1 MNGFT
6 DLWNHVLVWPIEGAL
21 LSLAALTGSAGIAI
35 ILFTIIV
42 RTIVLPLGIAQ
53 ARSQK
58 AMFALQPKI
67 RELQK
72 KYPNDRQK
80 FAVEQMKLYQE
91 AGVHPL
97 AGCLPMLVQMPIW
110 FALYSALMNLSS
122 AEHNVTAFQEPFL
135 WIPSL
140 AHHSMPD
147 FSNPATY
154 PLLILPI
161 LTAVTQWIVQ
171 KMSTM
176 PPADAQQ
183 AQMNRMMEFMPLM
196 FLYFSFQVASGLVL
210 YWVVSNIY
218 SIVQQRF
225 TVGWGTLP
233 FLGGDSASAT
243 SGNEATASGAPSQ
256 RQTPATRRGGSNST
270 GRKRKGK

>member
-6 DLWNHVLVWPIEGAL
+6 DLWNSVLVHPIMNAL
-21 LSLAALTGSAGIAI
+21 LALAELTGSAGLAI
-35 ILFTIIV
+35 IVFTIIV
-42 RTIVLPLGIAQ
+42 RTLVLPLGIAQ
-53 ARSQK
+53 ARSQR
-58 AMFALQPKI
+58 AMLALQPKI

-110 FALYSALMNLSS
+110 FALYAALNTLSHPDQN
-122 AEHNVTAFQEPFL
+122 ATAFQAPFL

-140 AHHSMPD
+140 AHPSMPD

-154 PLLILPI
+154 PLVILPI

-176 PPADAQQ
+176 PPADPQQ

-210 YWVVSNIY
+210 YWVVSNLY

-233 FLGGDSASAT
+233 ILGRASAAPPT
-243 SGNEATASGAPSQ
+243 GNASAGDGDTSQ
-256 RQTPATRRGGSNST
+256 RPTPAARRGSSNPT

>member
-1 MNGFT
+1 LDSVTN
-6 DLWNHVLVWPIEGAL
+6 LWNTLLVWPIESAL
-21 LSLAALTGSAGIAI
+21 LALTELTGSAGLAI
-35 ILFTIIV
+35 IVFTIIV
-42 RTIVLPLGIAQ
+42 RTLVLPLGIKQ

-58 AMFALQPKI
+58 AMFALQPRIK
-67 RELQK
+67 ELQQ
-72 KYPNDRQK
+72 KYSNDRQK

-97 AGCLPMLVQMPIW
+97 AGCLPMVIQMPIW
-110 FALYSALMNLSS
+110 FALYSALNNLSS
-122 AEHNVTAFQEPFL
+122 AEHAISSFQAPFL

-140 AHHSMPD
+140 AHPSMPD
-147 FSNPATY
+147 FSNPVTY
-154 PLLILPI
+154 PLVILPV

-176 PPADAQQ
+176 PPSDPQQ

-210 YWVVSNIY
+210 YWVVSNLY

-233 FLGGDSASAT
+233 ILGRTEPPGMEPT
-243 SGNEATASGAPSQ
+243 GTAAERRAGSPS
-256 RQTPATRRGGSNST
+256 RRGGSNST
-270 GRKRKGK
+270 GRKKKGK